1 MRGYSSAEVDEYINF
16 LMEQYTDL
24 YRENND
30 LECKLRNTAAKLD
43 ALKKDEE
50 SIRSAL
56 VNAQRA
62 SSTIIAEANERS
74 EAVMQ
79 MTKKTCKRILS
90 DFRTSVAKER
100 EELVRLRNAAEAFKA
115 QLFDAYNTHIDLI
128 EKINTSPEDFMKLED
143 SADDYVQEALRDI
156 KSEVIDTLENV
167 GDEVPEQEEPAKEAE
182 APEEAASAPVPEVP
196 AVPETPA
203 EPVEKASAPVEID
216 DETPISEEEALLGEE
231 PIVEEDDSAA
241 YEQPE
246 TEEADSV
253 PFVQPPQAAPAT
265 EAGQEELAEE
275 LVPVTEEE
283 FLPAVKEE
291 SPALPA
297 EESAPALPVEETDEP
312 LPAEESAPAL
322 PVEEMDAPLPAEEPA
337 SAPVQKASG
346 MAALADL
353 DPEEDADDEDVKY
366 LQSIGAFREEPA
378 KAAPERPRVEPQA
391 ATDPGAGDE
400 ISMDDGGEQDADHAL
415 PLTDDEIEALLRCYN
430 SDEASEPDEEE
441 IPPARIEDS
450 VPEDAS
456 ADMTRVFD
464 APEEEDAPKAD
475 LAETRSAAAPSK
487 PAAKPSGSVKSAIK
501 ELNKL
506 FNERDR
512 EEDSLGEEEF
522 KDFSPLGT
530 EEEKGGEQP
539 STLESISEYHE
550 FLKSLDEISK
560 EKKSAKKGKRS

>member
-1 MRGYSSAEVDEYINF
+1 MLPPNELKKKNFTRVMRGYSSAEVDEYINF

-167 GDEVPEQEEPAKEAE
+167 GDEVPEQEAPAKEAE
-182 APEEAASAPVPEVP
+182 APEEAASAPVPEVT
-196 AVPETPA
+196 AAPETPA

-246 TEEADSV
+246 TEKADSV

-265 EAGQEELAEE
+265 ESGQEELAEE

-291 SPALPA
+291 SPEPPA
-297 EESAPALPVEETDEP
+297 DEPAPALPVEETDEP
-312 LPAEESAPAL
+312 LP
-322 PVEEMDAPLPAEEPA
+322 VEEPA
-337 SAPVQKASG
+337 PAPVQKASG
-346 MAALADL
+346 MAALANL

-366 LQSIGAFREEPA
+366 LQSIGAFREEPV
-378 KAAPERPRVEPQA
+378 KAVPKKSRVESKPVS
-391 ATDPGAGDE
+391 DSGAGDE
-400 ISMDDGGEQDADHAL
+400 MSMDDGGEQDADHAL

-441 IPPARIEDS
+441 LPPARIEDS
-450 VPEDAS
+450 APEGAS
-456 ADMTRVFD
+456 ADMTHVFD
-464 APEEEDAPKAD
+464 APEEDAPKAD

-560 EKKSAKKGKRS
+560 EKKSAKKGKRG

>member
-1 MRGYSSAEVDEYINF
+1 MLPPNELKKKNFTRVMRGYSSAEVDEYINF

-90 DFRTSVAKER
+90 DFRASVAKER

-156 KSEVIDTLENV
+156 KSEVIDALDNV
-167 GDEVPEQEEPAKEAE
+167 GDDVPEQEEPAKEADAPAE
-182 APEEAASAPVPEVP
+182 AVSAPVPEVT
-196 AVPETPA
+196 AAPETPA
-203 EPVEKASAPVEID
+203 APEEKVSAPVEID

-246 TEEADSV
+246 TEKADSV
-253 PFVQPPQAAPAT
+253 PFVQPPQTAPSA
-265 EAGQEELAEE
+265 EVGQEELAEE

-291 SPALPA
+291 SPEPPA
-297 EESAPALPVEETDEP
+297 DEPEPVPPIEETDAPLPVEE
-312 LPAEESAPAL
+312 PAP
-322 PVEEMDAPLPAEEPA
+322 
-337 SAPVQKASG
+337 APVQKASG
-346 MAALADL
+346 MAALANL

-366 LQSIGAFREEPA
+366 LQSIGAFRENPA
-378 KAAPERPRVEPQA
+378 KAASKQSVVEPQPA
-391 ATDPGAGDE
+391 SDSGAGKE
-400 ISMDDGGEQDADHAL
+400 MSMDDGGEQDADHAL

-430 SDEASEPDEEE
+430 GDEKAEPVEEE
-441 IPPARIEDS
+441 LPPARIEDNA
-450 VPEDAS
+450 PEGAS
-456 ADMTRVFD
+456 DDMTRVFD
-464 APEEEDAPKAD
+464 APEAEDAPKAD

-560 EKKSAKKGKRS
+560 EKKSAKKGKRG

>member
-1 MRGYSSAEVDEYINF
+1 MLPPNELKKKNFTRVMRGYSSAEVDEYINF

-167 GDEVPEQEEPAKEAE
+167 GDEVPEQEAPAKEAD
-182 APEEAASAPVPEVP
+182 APEEAVSTSVPEVT
-196 AVPETPA
+196 AAPETPA
-203 EPVEKASAPVEID
+203 APVEKASAPVEID

-265 EAGQEELAEE
+265 ESGQEELAEE

-291 SPALPA
+291 SPEPPA
-297 EESAPALPVEETDEP
+297 DEPAPALPVEETDEP
-312 LPAEESAPAL
+312 LP
-322 PVEEMDAPLPAEEPA
+322 VEEPA
-337 SAPVQKASG
+337 PAPVQKASD

-378 KAAPERPRVEPQA
+378 KAVPKKSRVESKPVS
-391 ATDPGAGDE
+391 DSGAGDE

-430 SDEASEPDEEE
+430 GDEKSEPDEEE
-441 IPPARIEDS
+441 LPPARIEDS
-450 VPEDAS
+450 APEGAS
-456 ADMTRVFD
+456 ADMTHVFD
-464 APEEEDAPKAD
+464 APEEDAPKAD

-560 EKKSAKKGKRS
+560 EKKSAKKGKRG

>member
-74 EAVMQ
+74 EAVMR

-90 DFRTSVAKER
+90 DFRSSVAKER

-156 KSEVIDTLENV
+156 KSEVIDTLDKV
-167 GDEVPEQEEPAKEAE
+167 GDDVPEQEEPAKEAD
-182 APEEAASAPVPEVP
+182 APEEAVSAPVPEVT
-196 AVPETPA
+196 AAPETPA
-203 EPVEKASAPVEID
+203 APAEKVSAPVEID

-246 TEEADSV
+246 TEKADSV
-253 PFVQPPQAAPAT
+253 PFVQPPQTAPST
-265 EAGQEELAEE
+265 EVGQEELAEE

-291 SPALPA
+291 SPEPPA
-297 EESAPALPVEETDEP
+297 DEPEPVRPIEETDAPLPVEE
-312 LPAEESAPAL
+312 PAP
-322 PVEEMDAPLPAEEPA
+322 
-337 SAPVQKASG
+337 APVQKASG
-346 MAALADL
+346 MAALANL

-366 LQSIGAFREEPA
+366 LQSIGAFREDPT
-378 KAAPERPRVEPQA
+378 KAASKQSGVEPQPA
-391 ATDPGAGDE
+391 SDSGAGKE
-400 ISMDDGGEQDADHAL
+400 MSMDDGGEQDADHAL

-430 SDEASEPDEEE
+430 GDEKAEPVEEE
-441 IPPARIEDS
+441 LPPARIEDNA
-450 VPEDAS
+450 PEGAS
-456 ADMTRVFD
+456 DDMTRVFD
-464 APEEEDAPKAD
+464 APEAEDAPKAD

-560 EKKSAKKGKRS
+560 EKKSAKKGKRG

>member
-1 MRGYSSAEVDEYINF
+1 MLPPNELKKKNFTRVMRGYSSAEVDEYINF

-196 AVPETPA
+196 AVSETPA
-203 EPVEKASAPVEID
+203 EPVEKASGPVEID

-246 TEEADSV
+246 TEKADSV
-253 PFVQPPQAAPAT
+253 PFVQPPQAASAT
-265 EAGQEELAEE
+265 EFGQEELAEE

-291 SPALPA
+291 SPEPPA
-297 EESAPALPVEETDEP
+297 DEPAPALPVEETDEP
-312 LPAEESAPAL
+312 LP
-322 PVEEMDAPLPAEEPA
+322 VEEPA
-337 SAPVQKASG
+337 PAPVQKASG

-366 LQSIGAFREEPA
+366 LQSIGAFREEPG
-378 KAAPERPRVEPQA
+378 KAVPKKSRVESKPVS
-391 ATDPGAGDE
+391 DSGAGDE
-400 ISMDDGGEQDADHAL
+400 MSMDDGGEQDADHAL

-430 SDEASEPDEEE
+430 GDEKSEPDEEE
-441 IPPARIEDS
+441 LPPARIEDS
-450 VPEDAS
+450 APEGAS
-456 ADMTRVFD
+456 ADMTHVFD
-464 APEEEDAPKAD
+464 APEEDAPKAD

-560 EKKSAKKGKRS
+560 EKKSAKKGKRG